1 MDNPFRATEYLTSI
15 TQMKQAPADTGAEVA
30 FAGRSNVGKSSV
42 LNALTNRKDLA
53 RTSKTPG
60 RTQMIN
66 FFLFREELRLVDL
79 PGYGFAKVPE
89 AVKQKWARLLEAYFQ
104 QRQSLKGL
112 VHIMDI
118 RHPLKPLDEQMLG
131 WLEETGLPVVVL
143 LNKADKLKRGPA
155 MNVLAEVKR
164 HIKKHFHLETT
175 VLLCSAQKGQGI
187 EELRKQLLLWF
198 E

>member
-1 MDNPFRATEYLTSI
+1 MNNIFRHAEYLTSI
-15 TQMKQAPADTGAEVA
+15 TQMKQAPEDSGAEIA

-53 RTSKTPG
+53 RVSKTPG

-66 FFLFREELRLVDL
+66 FFQLRETQRLVDL

-89 AVKQKWARLLEAYFQ
+89 AVKNKWTRLLESYFQ
-104 QRQSLKGL
+104 QRQCLKGL

-118 RHPLKPLDEQMLG
+118 RHPLKPLDQQMLG
-131 WLEETGLPVVVL
+131 WLEETQLPVVVL

-155 MNVLAEVKR
+155 MNVLAQVKSQ
-164 HIKKHFHLETT
+164 ITNHFQLDTQ
-175 VLLCSAQKGQGI
+175 VLLCSAQKGLGI
-187 EELRKQLLLWF
+187 DELRLVLLDWLA
-198 E
+198 